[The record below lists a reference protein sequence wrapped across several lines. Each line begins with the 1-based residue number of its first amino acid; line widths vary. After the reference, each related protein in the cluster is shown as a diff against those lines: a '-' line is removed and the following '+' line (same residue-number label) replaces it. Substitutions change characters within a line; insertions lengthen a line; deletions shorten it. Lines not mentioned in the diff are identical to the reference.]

1 MKFLVIGFIPFLFC
15 AFLVARVAT
24 ADTNLHTVA
33 HAQIDELSL
42 ITRYAG
48 MGYNILEANP
58 EGSFYIGGADPG
70 IKSTRYIFE
79 HTFTEG
85 KEAIY
90 NGEVLD
96 VPDQVEFMMDE
107 ACAETKVTHAYSGQT
122 SYKSELSQYVDASGR
137 WLHCMVPNY
146 LHMMQLRGRLINFD
160 MLFSNFMLQVVMMV
174 SSL

>member
-24 ADTNLHTVA
+24 VHTNLDTMA
-33 HAQIDELSL
+33 HAQIDQLSL
-42 ITRYAG
+42 ITKYAG

-70 IKSTRYIFE
+70 IKSTRYIFK
-79 HTFTEG
+79 HTYTEE
-85 KEAIY
+85 KEAVY

-96 VPDQVEFMMDE
+96 VPDQVEFMMAE
-107 ACAETKVTHAYSGQT
+107 TCAERKVTHAYSGQT
-122 SYKSELSQYVDASGR
+122 SYKSELSQYVDGSGR
-137 WLHCMVPNY
+137 WCIAWY
-146 LHMMQLRGRLINFD
+146 HMMQLRGHLINFD

-174 SSL
+174 STL

>member
-1 MKFLVIGFIPFLFC
+1 MKFLVISFIPFLFC

-24 ADTNLHTVA
+24 ADTNLDTMA
-33 HAQIDELSL
+33 HAQVDELSL

-70 IKSTRYIFE
+70 IKSTRFIFK
-79 HTFTEG
+79 HTYTEE

-90 NGEVLD
+90 NGQVLD
-96 VPDQVEFMMDE
+96 VPDQVEFLMDE

-137 WLHCMVPNY
+137 WLHCMVAT
-146 LHMMQLRGRLINFD
+146 QLLAHDAIKRMFN
-160 MLFSNFMLQVVMMV
+160 
-174 SSL
+174 